1 MKKAFLIGLVGAAL
15 VAGGC
20 DTSTGDAAGGGGAGS
35 TSAANSTTGASMTTG
50 STTGSG
56 MSTGSSMSTT
66 SSGMTAA
73 PTVSFTVNPTTIKA
87 GANTEATVTVTNF
100 MLVPPQAT
108 NVDGEGHYHIY
119 LDQQTS
125 YLVAGQTPTIT
136 VKIPANTAPGPHK
149 LKISLSDNKHKALS
163 PAVEQLID
171 ITVE

>member
-1 MKKAFLIGLVGAAL
+1 MKKAFLIGFWGVAVAAT
-15 VAGGC
+15 GC
-20 DTSTGDAAGGGGAGS
+20 DTSTGDATGGAGGS
-35 TSAANSTTGASMTTG
+35 GTTSAT
-50 STTGSG
+50 
-56 MSTGSSMSTT
+56 TGSSMSTGTTTGTSTGASMSST

-73 PTVSFTVNPTTIKA
+73 PTVSFEVNPTTIKA

-100 MLVPPQAT
+100 TLVPPQAT

-136 VKIPANTAPGPHK
+136 VKIPAGTAPGPHT
-149 LKISLSDNKHKALS
+149 LRINLSDNKHKALN
-163 PAVEQLID
+163 PPVEDVID